1 MGGYIGSKGVG
12 IISGIDASIA
22 DLNLTD
28 KAAANGVTEANKVL
42 TADANKDVTAIR
54 NLTATGDVTA
64 NSAAINANGSG
75 GTTGIHVNKNDIN
88 GYYFQ
93 AEFDG
98 GTNNNRTYNLKPP
111 SSDSSSEPFIW
122 STGNSHAWEVDG
134 SEVLRIGSSKAIG
147 LSGANYGTSGQV
159 LTSAGSGAAP
169 SWADAGGGGE
179 QEFTAT
185 GAITAGQIVGII
197 PDGTIS
203 TFSPFN
209 GSLTSSTT
217 TIGAQLQRCGIT
229 YDTNANKLIIASAR
243 ANNSPYYGYVQVCT
257 IAADNTI
264 SIASEVAMNSAA
276 TNLARPAFDPA
287 TGRTNIF
294 YVTVQNNPQTPHAIS
309 GIVSGN
315 SMTFGSAATGPTE
328 SGDINEG
335 GLIWLNVGSNKTLA
349 VYRKNLGSGNKSVAY
364 VITTSGTSVSWGSAV
379 VVDSTTSSANQRGA
393 VYDPDTN
400 KVVIF
405 YVVGSTSKCVVGT
418 VSGTSISFGT
428 AIDLSATVGFTGI
441 GTMYPVYDTN
451 ANKVV
456 FGFPDSA
463 NGNLPTVLVGT
474 VSGTTISFG
483 NPTVVNALETCGTMG
498 MAFNSNSNTVE
509 LNYTGSLS
517 GSVIQTVKVS
527 GTVVVSGPIRKIPN
541 DQVVGASGGMI
552 YDPDTS
558 RVVVV
563 NSSNP
568 PGAMVINPSAPT
580 YVGIAKDSISN
591 GAAGKVTVAGGINES
606 QSSLIAGFDY
616 GLPTT
621 GSAVA
626 AGPANK
632 IGKAIS
638 ATKLYI
644 SEGST

>member
-1 MGGYIGSKGVG
+1 MAGYIGTAAVPQATQKRQAFTATAGQTTFATSGYSVGFVDVYMNGVKLAAADYTATNG
-12 IISGIDASIA
+12 SDVVLATAALVNDIIEIVAFTSFVASGG
-22 DLNLTD
+22 L
-28 KAAANGVTEANKVL
+28 AAANNLSDVVSASTSRTNLGITLPNLGVTSTAAELNTLDAVPRGSIIYGNSSAATARLSKGATGTVL
-42 TADANKDVTAIR
+42 TAGADDISWV
-54 NLTATGDVTA
+54 
-64 NSAAINANGSG
+64 AAS
-75 GTTGIHVNKNDIN
+75 
-88 GYYFQ
+88 
-93 AEFDG
+93 
-98 GTNNNRTYNLKPP
+98 
-111 SSDSSSEPFIW
+111 
-122 STGNSHAWEVDG
+122 
-134 SEVLRIGSSKAIG
+134 
-147 LSGANYGTSGQV
+147 
-159 LTSAGSGAAP
+159 
-169 SWADAGGGGE
+169 GGGE

-243 ANNSPYYGYVQVCT
+243 QSTSPYYGYVQVCT

-294 YVTVQNNPQTPHAIS
+294 YVTTQNNPQTPHAIS

-328 SGDINEG
+328 SGDINDG

-405 YVVGSTSKCVVGT
+405 YVIGSTSKCVVGT

-541 DQVVGASGGMI
+541 GQVVSSNGGMI

-558 RVVVV
+558 RAVVV
-563 NSSNP
+563 NGSNP

-580 YVGIAKDSISN
+580 YVGIAKENISD
-591 GAAGKVTVAGGINES
+591 GAAGAITVVGGINES
-606 QSSLIAGFDY
+606 QSSLITGFDY

-621 GSAVA
+621 GSAVV

-644 SEGST
+644 SEGSV

>member
-1 MGGYIGSKGVG
+1 MSGYIGTQPVPQATQKRQAFTATAGQTTFATSGYSVGFVDVYMNGVKLAAADYTATNG
-12 IISGIDASIA
+12 SDVVLATAALVNDIIEIVAFTSFVASGG
-22 DLNLTD
+22 L
-28 KAAANGVTEANKVL
+28 AAANNLSDVVSASTSRTNLGITLPNLGVTSTAAELNNLAAVPRGSIIYGNSSAATARLSKGATGTVL
-42 TADANKDVTAIR
+42 TAGADDISWV
-54 NLTATGDVTA
+54 
-64 NSAAINANGSG
+64 AAS
-75 GTTGIHVNKNDIN
+75 
-88 GYYFQ
+88 
-93 AEFDG
+93 
-98 GTNNNRTYNLKPP
+98 
-111 SSDSSSEPFIW
+111 
-122 STGNSHAWEVDG
+122 
-134 SEVLRIGSSKAIG
+134 
-147 LSGANYGTSGQV
+147 
-159 LTSAGSGAAP
+159 
-169 SWADAGGGGE
+169 GGGE

-243 ANNSPYYGYVQVCT
+243 QSTSPYYGYVQVCT

-294 YVTVQNNPQTPHAIS
+294 YVTTQNNPQTPHAIS

-328 SGDINEG
+328 SGDINDG

-405 YVVGSTSKCVVGT
+405 YVIGSTSKCVVGT

-541 DQVVGASGGMI
+541 GQVVSSNGGMI

-558 RVVVV
+558 RAVVV
-563 NSSNP
+563 NGSNP

-580 YVGIAKDSISN
+580 YVGIAKENISD
-591 GAAGKVTVAGGINES
+591 GAAGAVTVAGGINES
-606 QSSLIAGFDY
+606 QSSLITGFDY

-621 GSAVA
+621 GAAVA

-644 SEGST
+644 SEGSV

>member
-1 MGGYIGSKGVG
+1 MSGYIGTQPVPQATQKRQAFTATAGQTTFATSGYSVGFVDVYMNGVKLAAADYTATNG
-12 IISGIDASIA
+12 SDVVLATAALVNDIIEIVAFTSFVASGG
-22 DLNLTD
+22 L
-28 KAAANGVTEANKVL
+28 AAANNLSDVVSASTSRTNLGITLPNLGVTSTAAELNTLDAVPRGSIIYGNSSAATARLSKGATGTVL
-42 TADANKDVTAIR
+42 TAGAD
-54 NLTATGDVTA
+54 
-64 NSAAINANGSG
+64 
-75 GTTGIHVNKNDIN
+75 DI
-88 GYYFQ
+88 
-93 AEFDG
+93 
-98 GTNNNRTYNLKPP
+98 
-111 SSDSSSEPFIW
+111 
-122 STGNSHAWEVDG
+122 
-134 SEVLRIGSSKAIG
+134 
-147 LSGANYGTSGQV
+147 
-159 LTSAGSGAAP
+159 
-169 SWADAGGGGE
+169 SWVEASGGGE
-179 QEFTAT
+179 QTFTAT

-203 TFSPFN
+203 TFSPYN

-217 TIGAQLQRCGIT
+217 TIGAQLNRCGIT
-229 YDTNANKLIIASAR
+229 YDTNANKLVIASAR
-243 ANNSPYYGYVQVCT
+243 SSNSPYYGYVQVCT

-264 SIASEVAMNSAA
+264 SIASEVALNSVG
-276 TNLARPAFDPA
+276 TYLARPAFDPA
-287 TGRTNIF
+287 TGRTNIL
-294 YVTVQNNPQTPHAIS
+294 YVTVQNNPQMPHAIS

-315 SMTFGSAATGPTE
+315 SMTFGSAVTGPNE
-328 SGDINEG
+328 SGDITDA

-349 VYRKNLGSGNKSVAY
+349 VYRKNLGSGYRHVAY
-364 VITTSGTSVSWGSAV
+364 VVTTSGTSVSWGSV
-379 VVDSTTSSANQRGA
+379 VVMDSATGSNQRGA

-428 AIDLSATVGFTGI
+428 AIDLSATVGFTGLS
-441 GTMYPVYDTN
+441 TMYPVYDTN

-483 NPTVVNALETCGTMG
+483 NPTVVNGLETCSTMG
-498 MAFNSNSNTVE
+498 MAFNSDSNTVE
-509 LNYTGSLS
+509 LNYTGSVS
-517 GSVIQTVKVS
+517 GAVIQTVKVS
-527 GTVVVSGPIRKIPN
+527 GTVVVAGPIRKIPN
-541 DQVVGASGGMI
+541 SQVVGNSGGMI

-558 RVVVV
+558 RAVVV
-563 NSSNP
+563 NGSA
-568 PGAMVINPSAPT
+568 GAMVINPSAPT
-580 YVGIAKDSISN
+580 YVGIAKENISD
-591 GAAGKVTVAGGINES
+591 GAAGAITVVGGINES
-606 QSSLIAGFDY
+606 QSSLITGFDY

-644 SEGST
+644 SEGSV